1 MPNTDFLDLT
11 DIYQKFGK
19 RYHPRPDLQAL
30 AQFDPHTLIIGT
42 TRYYLGRMTI
52 AANHFAK
59 YELAKAWPLIPP
71 YTRAI
76 LQRDIEEAFQRD
88 DKARAD
94 GLQYFSLGMDCDRA
108 AWQTVRNHWQ
118 GQDTPPAAQRV
129 PTPKEIARHL
139 RLLAEQMQELG
150 ADMEYTAGFNGDMA
164 DRGRDMIG
172 SGLLAYGWAE
182 TIMEGLNKEATP

>member
-1 MPNTDFLDLT
+1 MSKTDCLDLNC
-11 DIYQKFGK
+11 IYQKFGK
-19 RYHPRPDLQAL
+19 RYLPRPDLQAL

-108 AWQTVRNHWQ
+108 AWQTVRDHWKTQ
-118 GQDTPPAAQRV
+118 AVPPAQHV
-129 PTPKEIARHL
+129 LPPKEIARHL

-150 ADMEYTAGFNGDMA
+150 AAMEYTAGFDGAMA
-164 DRGRDMIG
+164 EHGKELLG
-172 SGLLAYGWAE
+172 AGLIANGWADAIE
-182 TIMEGLNKEATP
+182 EEMNQ

>member
-1 MPNTDFLDLT
+1 MTKTDCLDLT

-108 AWQTVRNHWQ
+108 AWQAVRDNWK
-118 GQDTPPAAQRV
+118 TEAVPPAQHV
-129 PTPKEIARHL
+129 LPPKEIARRL

-164 DRGRDMIG
+164 S
-172 SGLLAYGWAE
+172 SGQELCGAGAMAFEWAE
-182 TIMEGLNKEATP
+182 SIMERLDKVPTP

>member
-1 MPNTDFLDLT
+1 MTKTDCLDLT
-11 DIYQKFGK
+11 DIYQKVGN
-19 RYHPRPDLQAL
+19 RYHPRPNLQ
-30 AQFDPHTLIIGT
+30 QFVGFDHHGLIIAA

-59 YELAKAWPLIPP
+59 YELTKAWPLIPLH
-71 YTRAI
+71 TRAI

-88 DKARAD
+88 DEARAD
-94 GLQYFSLGMDCDRA
+94 GHQYLPLGMDCDRA
-108 AWQTVRNHWQ
+108 AWQAVRDHWQ
-118 GQDTPPAAQRV
+118 GQDTTPAQRV
-129 PTPKEIARHL
+129 LPPQEIARRL

-150 ADMEYTAGFNGDMA
+150 AAMEYTAGFNGDMA

-172 SGLLAYGWAE
+172 AGLLAYGWAE